1 MSKILRVMKL
11 TFLLTVVMLLLMSIK
26 SFGQISL
33 NKTNISLDKVFEEIE
48 RQSGYVFFY
57 KGNLKGI
64 FLDVSFKDQ
73 SISQALNICFKDLP
87 LAYRIVNKNI
97 VVSPRP
103 VTDNVIV
110 HSRNKPEEQQKD
122 IRGKV
127 SDVLSNPLVSASVS
141 IKGEKEIVTLT
152 DRSGEFILRKV
163 ELPVTLVITY
173 IGFKT
178 VDLPVKSYTAK
189 NDIVLEVLDN
199 KMDELVVSTGIF
211 QKADKS
217 FTGSSIMVTAEELKS
232 FGNKNMI
239 VSLSNIDPSLRI
251 IENNN
256 LGSNPN
262 MLPDVQI
269 RGNSSLPNVN
279 NLDDIVGLNTPL
291 VILDGFQSSFQK
303 MLDMNVNE
311 VESIT
316 ILKDASATS
325 IYGSRGSNGVI
336 VITTKLPKPGKLRIN
351 YAVDL
356 TLEVAELNGY
366 RLLDA
371 REKLDLEH
379 KVGLYNSEFTEA
391 DLELK
396 RYYNSILNDVNS
408 GVNTDWLS
416 IPLRTGLGQRHNLG
430 LSGGIPR
437 FRYSASLQFNN
448 IEGVMKVAARNT
460 FNGTVNLVYSLR
472 NFRLRNQILVSEGRF
487 SESNYGSFRDYVK
500 MNPYWYPYD
509 QEGNVLKVLG
519 RYQSDDYA
527 KTPWPVPPENPL
539 YNATLD
545 GFDKSKLSEVT
556 NNTFLEWSVLDDLTF
571 RAQLGLTKLTEQT
584 DKFIPAKP
592 ADFVNYLKG
601 GQFSRGDYNYRIGNG
616 IKYDAGVNMQFSKIF
631 RDKHSLFSGVDFNI
645 RQDRNSRYGLLFE
658 DFTNPNFDFVSEA
671 MQYAKDQ
678 RKSEDESL
686 VNAIG
691 ATVNVNYSY
700 DDRYF
705 TDASV
710 RLDGSS
716 QFGANNKIAPFWSFG
731 LGWNI
736 HNERFMKGQS
746 FVDRLRLRSSTG
758 ITGSQSFNAY
768 QALSTYRYYTE
779 KRYHNLIGAYL
790 LGIGNE
796 DLKWQQ
802 TLKHNIGLDAELF
815 QGRLRITA
823 DYYLSTT
830 RDLVS
835 SISLPAS
842 NGFTSYVEN
851 IGRMENKGAELSV
864 TGVLVRQRS
873 SGWYWS
879 VTAGLAHNRNKILNI
894 SKALKEA
901 QKDRHMESTTTPSRL
916 FYEGYSTSAIWVVP
930 SLGIDPSNG
939 KEVYLDKDGKVTY
952 IWSGNDLRAMGNSE
966 PKIQGNFS
974 TLIRYRNVSLNA
986 SFGYRV
992 GGQLYNET
1000 LVNRVENAD
1009 YRYNVDRRVYEDRWQ
1024 SPGDISFFKGMM
1036 VGGTTYK
1043 SSRFVQDDNTLIC
1056 QNINLQYTLVGEA
1069 LRDKWKIRN
1078 MQITADF
1085 AEPFRIS
1092 SIKQERGL
1100 DYPFSKQFSL
1110 GLNVTF

>member
-1 MSKILRVMKL
+1 MKL
-11 TFLLTVVMLLLMSIK
+11 TFLLTVVILLLVGTK
-26 SFGQISL
+26 SFGQISV
-33 NKTNISLDKVFEEIE
+33 NKANVSLEKVFEEIE

-57 KGNLKGI
+57 KGDLKNI

-73 SISQALNICFKDLP
+73 NISQALNICFKDLP
-87 LAYRIVNKNI
+87 LEYRIVNKNI
-97 VVSPRP
+97 VVSPKP
-103 VTDNVIV
+103 DANWGSINN
-110 HSRNKPEEQQKD
+110 RNKSEERQKY
-122 IRGKV
+122 IRGRV
-127 SDVLSNPLVSASVS
+127 SDILSKPLISASVS
-141 IKGEKEIVTLT
+141 IKGEKETMTLT
-152 DRSGEFILRKV
+152 DRNGEFIFRNV

-178 VDLPVKSYTAK
+178 VELSVKSYTAK
-189 NDIVLEVLDN
+189 NDIVLEMLDN

-211 QKADKS
+211 QKADRS
-217 FTGSSIMVTAEELKS
+217 FTGSSITVTAEKLKS
-232 FGNKNMI
+232 FGNRNMI
-239 VSLSNIDPSLRI
+239 VSLSTIDPSLRI

-303 MLDMNVNE
+303 MLDMNVDE

-336 VITTKLPKPGKLRIN
+336 VITSKLPKQGALRIN

-356 TLEVAELNGY
+356 NLEVADLSDY
-366 RLLDA
+366 HLLDA
-371 REKLDLEH
+371 REKLDLEN
-379 KVGLYNSEFTEA
+379 KVGLYDSEFAEL
-391 DLELK
+391 DLDLK
-396 RYYNSILNDVNS
+396 RYYNSILNDINS

-416 IPLRTGLGQRHNLG
+416 IPLRTGLGQRNNLS
-430 LSGGIPR
+430 LSGGIPSL
-437 FRYSASLQFNN
+437 RYSASVQFKK
-448 IEGVMKVAARNT
+448 IEGVMKGAARNT
-460 FNGTVNLVYSLR
+460 FNGTANLVYSSKS
-472 NFRLRNQILVSEGRF
+472 FRLRNQLLISEGRF
-487 SESNYGSFRDYVK
+487 SESSYGTFRDYVR

-519 RYQSDDYA
+519 NPKSDEYSQTLW
-527 KTPWPVPPENPL
+527 KVLPVNPL

-556 NNTFLEWSVLDDLTF
+556 NNTFLEWAVPYGLRF
-571 RAQLGLTKLTEQT
+571 RAQLGITKLTEQT
-584 DKFIPAKP
+584 DKFTPANH
-592 ADFVNYLKG
+592 ADFINYAKSGL
-601 GQFSRGDYNYRIGNG
+601 FRRGDYNYRIGNG
-616 IKYDAGVNMQFSKIF
+616 IKYDGGVNVQLSRKLGE
-631 RDKHSLFSGVDFNI
+631 KHSLFSGVDFNI
-645 RQDRNSRYGLLFE
+645 RQDRNSRYGFLFE
-658 DFTNPNFDFVSEA
+658 DFTNPNFDFISDA
-671 MQYAKDQ
+671 IQYTKDQ
-678 RKSEDESL
+678 KKSEDESL

-691 ATVNVNYSY
+691 VTANVNYSY

-705 TDASV
+705 TDASI
-710 RLDGSS
+710 RMDGSS
-716 QFGANNKIAPFWSFG
+716 QFGANNKIASFWSVG

-736 HNERFMKGQS
+736 HNESFMKDQS
-746 FVDRLRLRSSTG
+746 FVDRLKLRGSTG
-758 ITGSQSFNAY
+758 ITGSQNFNAY
-768 QALSTYRYYTE
+768 QALSTYRYYTD

-802 TLKHNIGLDAELF
+802 TLKHNVGFDAELF

-835 SISLPAS
+835 SISIPAS

-851 IGRMENKGAELSV
+851 IGRMGNKGAELSA

-879 VTAGLAHNRNKILNI
+879 VTAALAHNRNKILEI
-894 SKALKEA
+894 SEALREA
-901 QKDRHMESTTTPSRL
+901 QRDRKMESGTTPVRL

-939 KEVYLDKDGKVTY
+939 KEVYLDKEGKVTY
-952 IWSGNDLRAMGNSE
+952 IWSGSDLRAMGNSE

-974 TLIRYRNVSLNA
+974 TLIRYRNLSLNA

-1000 LVNRVENAD
+1000 LINRVENAD

-1024 SPGDISFFKGMM
+1024 YPGDISFFKGLI

-1043 SSRFVQDDNTLIC
+1043 SSRFVQEDKTLIC
-1056 QNINLQYTLVGEA
+1056 QNINLQYSFAGEA
-1069 LRDKWKIRN
+1069 LKDKWKMKN
-1078 MQITADF
+1078 LQVTANI